1 MPLLIRKQFNN
12 SFRWGH
18 RCLFLKL
25 SFQYYENNVYIY
37 KFVCQQFRYE
47 APCHNIAEFATTR
60 NGSDY
65 NDDRNIYLDNL

>member
-1 MPLLIRKQFNN
+1 MLQYSRGKFASFETFISVLRKIT
-12 SFRWGH
+12 
-18 RCLFLKL
+18 
-25 SFQYYENNVYIY
+25 YIY